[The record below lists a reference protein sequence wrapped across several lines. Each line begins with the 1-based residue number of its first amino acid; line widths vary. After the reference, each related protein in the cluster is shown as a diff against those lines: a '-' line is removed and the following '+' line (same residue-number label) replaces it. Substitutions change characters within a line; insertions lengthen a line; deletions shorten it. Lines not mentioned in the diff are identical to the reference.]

1 MNNLRRISVG
11 VFLLSLLT
19 TLAWAQPGAKIG
31 RIYGK
36 VLDAATNKPL
46 EFVTVT
52 VLNAKDSQLVSGGI
66 TKSNGEFSITQL
78 PLGAFK
84 VQAKFI
90 GYGEYRS
97 KTVSLNMQNTELDLG
112 NLKLKANSKSLNEVE
127 IVGEKPTV
135 QLAIDKKIFNVEK
148 NITSEGGTA
157 SDALKQV
164 PSVNVDMDGN
174 VSLRGKSNVTILI
187 DGKPSSL
194 LGSDPAVALQNIPSA
209 SIESIEVITNPSSK
223 YDAQGMGGIINIV
236 LKKDRKM
243 GMNGSLSGGVGS
255 NDKYNARANVNLRN
269 NKFNVFANYSFRSAW
284 RNNFESNDR
293 ILNYGQPT
301 AFGSYSETDGRR
313 KSTNNFLNIG
323 ADYYIDNRNTISV
336 NGNLGTF
343 TWGGNQPNLTRY
355 TDNAG
360 NVFKYLNRYYED
372 EIKPWNY
379 GGSIDYKRKFA
390 KPGQELSANASY
402 SRNDGTRSNT
412 VLTRSFNGS
421 EQQTGVD
428 TFQNNPASS
437 VNQNYNFQVDYTM
450 PVLKT
455 GKFETGYKTQI
466 TDFTTANSPTKTYND
481 GGQSVTVEDQ
491 QLKSAFDYNQYVN
504 AVYANLSNTYGKL
517 GYQAGLRLEQSSYTG
532 HVAEMSEALKN
543 QYLNLFPTAFLTYKL
558 TPSQDLQLNYTR
570 RINRPSFWNLFPYLN
585 INDPQNI
592 TTGNPDLRPEF
603 INASELTYSKI
614 YKQGHT
620 IIASAYV
627 QYTTNLIQ
635 RVRSMPDSQG
645 VTITKP
651 FNLGSGLTYGAE
663 ITAKLQFT
671 KWWDAT
677 LNANLYRNEINGSNI
692 DPYLNNSGYSWFA
705 KAITNFKLPYA
716 TSIQFTGE
724 YQAPAIVAQGKTQEV
739 YSIDFGLKK
748 DFYKGLA
755 SLTFNVSDIFNTR
768 KNITI
773 FDDAGYYQYSYR
785 KPETRIANLTLSIR
799 FANKEGLKA
808 AGLMRGKYNGNNKG
822 TKDRNENLK
831 GGQGEGGGDSG
842 GF

>member
-1 MNNLRRISVG
+1 MNNLRRISAGAV
-11 VFLLSLLT
+11 LLSLLT
-19 TLAWAQPGAKIG
+19 TMAWAQPGGGAKIG

-36 VLDAATNKPL
+36 VLDAATNKPV
-46 EFVTVT
+46 EFVTIT

-66 TKSNGEFSITQL
+66 TKGNGEFNVLQL
-78 PLGAFK
+78 PMGAFK
-84 VQAKFI
+84 VQAKFL
-90 GYGEYRS
+90 GYGEYRT
-97 KTVSLNMQNTELDLG
+97 KTVVLNMQTPELDLG
-112 NLKLKANSKSLNEVE
+112 NIKIKPNSKSLNEVE

-164 PSVNVDMDGN
+164 PSVSVDLDGN
-174 VSLRGKSNVTILI
+174 VSLRGKGNVTILI
-187 DGKPSSL
+187 DGKPSAL

-209 SIESIEVITNPSSK
+209 AIENIEIITNPSSK

-236 LKKDRKM
+236 LKKDKKM
-243 GMNGSLSGGVGS
+243 GMNGSLSGGIGT
-255 NDKYNARANVNLRN
+255 NDKYNARGNINLRN
-269 NKFNVFANYSFRSAW
+269 NKFNVFANYSFRSAM
-284 RNNFESNDR
+284 RNNFESSNR
-293 ILNYGQPT
+293 ILNYGQPN
-301 AFGSYSETDGRR
+301 AFGSYSEIDGRR

-323 ADYYIDNRNTISV
+323 ADYYLDNRNTISV
-336 NGNLGTF
+336 NANVGTF
-343 TWGGNQPNLTRY
+343 SWGGKQPNITRY
-355 TDNAG
+355 TDTSG
-360 NVFKYLNRYYED
+360 QVFKYLNRYYED
-372 EIKPWNY
+372 NMQPWNY
-379 GGSIDYKRKFA
+379 GGSVDYKRKFA
-390 KPGQELSANASY
+390 KPGQELSANLSY
-402 SRNDGTRSNT
+402 SRNDGKRSNT
-412 VLTRSFNGS
+412 VITRSYNGS

-428 TFQNNPASS
+428 TLQDNPASS
-437 VNQNYNFQVDYTM
+437 VNQNYNFQVDYSM

-481 GGQSVTVEDQ
+481 GTGNVTVVDQ
-491 QLKSAFDYNQYVN
+491 QLKSAFDYKQYVN
-504 AVYANLSNTYGKL
+504 ALYANFSNTYGKF
-517 GYQAGLRLEQSSYTG
+517 GYQAGLRVEQSNYTG
-532 HVAEMSEALKN
+532 NVEGTKDALKN
-543 QYLNLFPTAFLTYKL
+543 KYLNLFPTAFLTYKL
-558 TPSQDLQLNYTR
+558 STTEDLQLNYTR

-603 INASELTYSKI
+603 INASELTYSRMF
-614 YKQGHT
+614 KQGHT

-651 FNLGSGLTYGAE
+651 YNLGSGLTYGAE
-663 ITAKLQFT
+663 VTAKFQLN

-705 KAITNFKLPYA
+705 KAITNVKLPYA
-716 TSIQFTGE
+716 TSLQFTGE

-739 YSIDFGLKK
+739 YSIDAGLKK

-773 FDDAGYYQYSYR
+773 FDNAGYYQYNYR

-799 FANKEGLKA
+799 FANKEGMKA
-808 AGLMRGKYNGNNKG
+808 AGLMRGRSNNNKNA
-822 TKDRNENLK
+822 KDRNENLK
-831 GGQGEGGGDSG
+831 GGGSGEGDSG